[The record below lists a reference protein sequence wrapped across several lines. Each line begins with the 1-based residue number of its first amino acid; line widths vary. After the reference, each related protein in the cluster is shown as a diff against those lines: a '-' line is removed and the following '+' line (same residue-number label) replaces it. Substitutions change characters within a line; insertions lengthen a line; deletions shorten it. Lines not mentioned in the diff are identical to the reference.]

1 MTGED
6 VAAVRKM
13 ALLLLVGLKLTDEIK
28 MRIPIKI
35 YATFE
40 L

>member
-6 VAAVRKM
+6 VAPVRKM
-13 ALLLLVGLKLTDEIK
+13 ALLLLEGLKLTDEIK
-28 MRIPIKI
+28 FSIPINI